1 MRMLCSCGHVLVVMN
16 QTEDETGT
24 VVKVRYGCLSED
36 CKMNGIEQFS
46 ETLPVENKQCKNSC
60 TNE

>member
-46 ETLPVENKQCKNSC
+46 ETLPVENK
-60 TNE
+60 